1 MSSFHFPM
9 PQKPKK
15 NKRAADLS
23 GIAFQRLRQAILTG
37 ELKGGD
43 RVRESRLAAE
53 WNIGVTPLREAVR
66 QMAAIGYFILEPNHA
81 PVVRKLS
88 GADIREI
95 YAIREVLEC
104 FALRRSWETIS
115 KDDLKRVRGLAE
127 KANLTKT
134 KNSRLRVRFSLDTEL
149 HQLWISPENNPWL
162 ASILERLITYRPNLI
177 KVLIAH
183 ATFVDEAFDE
193 HQQILAALEKGDIDL
208 AVERLSYH
216 IRKSGSVLAELTE
229 RAAGGGGSGQQ
240 RGKPV
245 GNPISLLL
253 LT

>member
-23 GIAFQRLRQAILTG
+23 GIAFERLRQAILTG

-88 GADIREI
+88 GDDIREI

-115 KDDLKRVRGLAE
+115 EDDLKRVRCLAE
-127 KANLTKT
+127 KANAAKT
-134 KNSRLRVRFSLDTEL
+134 KSSRLRARFSLDTEL

-193 HQQILAALEKGDIDL
+193 HQQILAALQKGDIDL

-229 RAAGGGGSGQQ
+229 RAAGGGQAGSSAGDLS
-240 RGKPV
+240 GIPLV
-245 GNPISLLL
+245 SYY
-253 LT
+253 

>member
-1 MSSFHFPM
+1 MSP
-9 PQKPKK
+9 KPKPK
-15 NKRAADLS
+15 KRAADLS
-23 GIAFQRLRQAILTG
+23 GIAFERLRQAILTG
-37 ELKGGD
+37 ELKEGD
-43 RVRESRLAAE
+43 RVRESRLAAQ
-53 WNIGVTPLREAVR
+53 WDIGVTPLREAVR

-88 GADIREI
+88 GDDIREI

-104 FALRRSWETIS
+104 FALRRSWDSIS
-115 KDDLKRVRGLAE
+115 EDDLKRVRVLAE
-127 KANLTKT
+127 KANAAKT
-134 KNSRLRVRFSLDTEL
+134 KSSRLRARFSLDTEL

-208 AVERLSYH
+208 AVERLGYH

-229 RAAGGGGSGQQ
+229 RAAVGGQAGSSAEDLPGI
-240 RGKPV
+240 PLV
-245 GNPISLLL
+245 SYY
-253 LT
+253 